1 MPVAPDDKFTILE
14 HLDELRKRLFWVI
27 VVMTAGIV
35 VAAIFNDYVFG
46 LLLYPL
52 HQVPN
57 LDPDSYQIIT
67 LSPVEPFMV
76 SLKVW
81 VVASLI
87 ASSPF
92 LIWQFWA
99 FVGPAFTSTEKRY
112 FYPVVLATAALF
124 LGGVSF
130 GYLFVLPKG
139 LSFLLNFGGA
149 TFNVQN
155 RATEYFTFVALF
167 ALSFGIIFETPV
179 ILVLLAKVGVIDDKF
194 LRKHR
199 RYAIVINALVAALL
213 TPGQDAFSMVAML
226 IPLLV
231 LYEVSIPI
239 ARFVQPKGET
249 RIDAKDVDDADDL
262 AARTT

>member
-1 MPVAPDDKFTILE
+1 MPISPDDKFTVLE
-14 HLDELRKRLFWVI
+14 HLDELRRRIFWSI
-27 VVMTAGIV
+27 VVVGVGIV
-35 VAAIFNDYVFG
+35 LAGIFNDYVFDV
-46 LLLYPL
+46 LLYPL
-52 HQVPN
+52 KQVPN
-57 LDPDSYQIIT
+57 LDADSYQIIT

-87 ASSPF
+87 VASPF
-92 LIWQFWA
+92 LIWQLWA

-112 FYPVVLATAALF
+112 FYPVVIATTALF
-124 LGGVSF
+124 LVGVSF

-139 LSFLLNFGGA
+139 LSFLLTFGGS

-167 ALSFGIIFETPV
+167 ILAFGLIFEVPV
-179 ILVLLAKVGVIDDKF
+179 VLVLLAKVGVIDDKF

-199 RYAIVINALVAALL
+199 RYAIVIMALAAALL

-239 ARFVQPKGET
+239 ARYVQPKPVKPVS
-249 RIDAKDVDDADDL
+249 AKDADDV
-262 AARTT
+262 AAGTT